1 MSTFERIIRAFINA
15 LRRNIVSTDQYN
27 FEQFAPQRLTTKEH
41 LIQEC
46 KKLGVSIYIDDPMEQ
61 TKGIY
66 AKIFRSVASEAELE
80 RRLNAK
86 KNIILATATLLI
98 SVITLYYKN

>member
-15 LRRNIVSTDQYN
+15 LRRNIVSTDKYN
-27 FEQFAPQRLTTKEH
+27 FEQFSPQKLTTKEH

-46 KKLGVSIYIDDPMEQ
+46 KKLGVSIYIDDHMEQ

-66 AKIFRSVASEAELE
+66 ARIFRSVASETELE
-80 RRLNAK
+80 QRLNAK
-86 KNIILATATLLI
+86 KTIILATVALLI
-98 SVITLYYKN
+98 SAITLYYKN